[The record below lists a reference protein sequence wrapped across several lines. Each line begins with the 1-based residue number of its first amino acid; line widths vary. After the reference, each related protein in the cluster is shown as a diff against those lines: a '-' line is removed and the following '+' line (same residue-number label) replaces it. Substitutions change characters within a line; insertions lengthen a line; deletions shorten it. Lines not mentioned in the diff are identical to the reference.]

1 MSTILKALRRLEED
15 ERKKSEAHEF
25 SADAEV
31 SSSSRRISLSP
42 LGWLLSALA
51 VLIGAG
57 IGVGLRGWWTESG
70 SASTLQLADRRVVL
84 PPVEKGPGSWP
95 TARVMESGRTEA
107 IREDSSSIPHVV
119 SRTPDFRTVNRAPV
133 PSGSEKAASVVAVV
147 PVLAEAPVRGV
158 PDPKAAELS
167 PAPAAAKRRGTPV
180 APGPSR
186 SVAAL
191 PVAVSTP
198 APVPLQEDVS
208 PVAELAGTPKSQ
220 PVVEASLQPEPKSEV
235 KLAALRPPPAVA
247 SETDPV
253 DVTPKVAA
261 KVASKPAVAEPEVT
275 PPPVS
280 ALAPTVPE
288 LEVMVLSTT
297 WHPKSEKRST
307 SLSRDGRPAGRSF
320 AEGDTW
326 MGWNVV
332 EIKLSGVGFERD
344 GVRIDR
350 RVGQVP

>member
-1 MSTILKALRRLEED
+1 MSTILKALRRLEAD

-25 SADAEV
+25 SAGAEV
-31 SSSSRRISLSP
+31 SSSSRRIFLSP

-57 IGVGLRGWWTESG
+57 IGVGLRGWWGETGAAPTS
-70 SASTLQLADRRVVL
+70 QLADRGAVL

-95 TARVMESGRTEA
+95 TARVNDPSRTEA
-107 IREDSSSIPHVV
+107 MREDSNSIPHVV
-119 SRTPDFRTVNRAPV
+119 SRTPDFRTVARTPV
-133 PSGSEKAASVVAVV
+133 SNGPEKTARVVAVA
-147 PVLAEAPVRGV
+147 PVLAPAPGV
-158 PDPKAAELS
+158 SDARAAELP
-167 PAPAAAKRRGTPV
+167 PAPAVPKRRATPV

-186 SVAAL
+186 AVAAL
-191 PVAVSTP
+191 PVAASKP
-198 APVPLQEDVS
+198 ALVS
-208 PVAELAGTPKSQ
+208 PQEEVLPAVESPVRPVSR
-220 PVVEASLQPEPKSEV
+220 PVVEAPSRPEPEV
-235 KLAALRPPPAVA
+235 KLAALRSPPAVV

-253 DVTPKVAA
+253 DVAPKVAA
-261 KVASKPAVAEPEVT
+261 KVASKPVVVQPEVT

-280 ALAPTVPE
+280 ASAATVPE

-297 WHPKSEKRST
+297 WHPKPEKRST
-307 SLSRDGRPAGRSF
+307 SLSSDGRPGGRSF
-320 AEGDTW
+320 AEGDIW